1 MSRIPPTPYLAAL
14 CAAVLSL
21 FPVTLPAAHPP
32 PALALPAGARVGVV
46 NLLDPEVTHF
56 HASRQIENSFLK
68 TYTVSW
74 SVSAMLLAAVRDRLA
89 QLGLTPVPLAAGD
102 ALRRAREN
110 CFLDASLA
118 KGLPKECGTL
128 YAQLAA
134 SQGLSAIIMLGPGRN
149 DSAHAGGSRHKE
161 LPEYLR
167 GWCFVTGGSEPSP
180 VLLDMT
186 ELLLV
191 GVSASKAELVSRAW
205 GGDGKNWTGY
215 QPPADLKA
223 FSEQQLNQLQPLYGA
238 MLKQQTD
245 TALASLQVAH

>member
-1 MSRIPPTPYLAAL
+1 MSRRTATPYLAAL
-14 CAAVLSL
+14 CAALL
-21 FPVTLPAAHPP
+21 GAMPVKLPAARPP

-74 SVSAMLLAAVRDRLA
+74 SVSAMLLTAVKDRLG
-89 QLGLTPVPLAAGD
+89 QLGLTAVPVASSD
-102 ALRRAREN
+102 ALRRARES
-110 CFLDASLA
+110 CFLDAALA
-118 KGLPKECGTL
+118 KGLPKECAPL

-134 SQGLSAIIMLGPGRN
+134 SQGLSAIIALGPGRN
-149 DSAHAGGSRHKE
+149 DSAHAGGSRHKD

-167 GWCFVTGGSEPSP
+167 GWCFVTGGSDPQP

-191 GVSASKAELVSRAW
+191 GVSASKAELIGRAW
-205 GGDGKNWTGY
+205 GGDGKSWTGY
-215 QPPADLKA
+215 QAPPDLKA

-238 MLKQQTD
+238 MLKQQAD
-245 TALASLQVAH
+245 AALAPLQLAR